1 MNLSIY
7 TWKNRGASWLVLTEP
22 PEAVGAGQGLRS
34 RRPGADPASH
44 AESWA
49 GAGLRQTAGLAVF
62 YLFPLINAEIF
73 GLSSHQL
80 QEKKLKVTVGATWH
94 SGVHTRTSPPPT
106 WEFTGAGAPLGCPVL
121 VRERRAGGVIP
132 GDRSR
137 KPADFPSTELSFL
150 DLVQPSLP
158 LD

>member
-34 RRPGADPASH
+34 RRPGADPESR

-49 GAGLRQTAGLAVF
+49 GAGLRQTTGLAVF

-94 SGVHTRTSPPPT
+94 SGSHTDLPTPHVGVHRSWSPVGVPCAGPG
-106 WEFTGAGAPLGCPVL
+106 ETG
-121 VRERRAGGVIP
+121 RRRHPWGP
-132 GDRSR
+132 
-137 KPADFPSTELSFL
+137 F
-150 DLVQPSLP
+150 
-158 LD
+158 